1 MNATEQPAAI
11 HLADY
16 DPPAWQVDHTELRFE
31 IAEGETIVQSRLDV
45 HRGEQAAPLVLDGQ
59 ELTLVEVAV
68 DGRPLSSNEYGLDE
82 DTLTLF
88 DLPQRASVSVTT
100 KIHPEQ
106 NTALEGLYKSSG
118 MYCTQCEAEGFRK
131 ITYYPDRP
139 DVLSTFTTTIVASD
153 DYPVLLSNGNP
164 IGDRVLPDG
173 RREVTWSDP
182 FPKPSYLFALVAGDL
197 ALLEDTF
204 VTGSGRTITLR
215 IYSEPHNIDQC
226 DYAMDALKRSM
237 RWDEKVYGREYDLD
251 IFMIVAVDDFNMGAM
266 ENKGLNIFNTSCVLA
281 TPDTAT
287 DQAYQRV
294 EAVVAH
300 EYFHNWSGN
309 RVTCRD
315 WFQLSLKEGFTVFRD
330 AEFSSDMNSRTVKRI
345 EDVNL
350 LRSVQFAEDAGPL
363 AHPIRPASY
372 IEISNFYTPTVYEK
386 GAEVVRMVHTIVG
399 PDDFRRGSDL
409 YFDRYDGQAVTTED
423 FLGAMSDASG
433 RDLTQFQRWYDQA
446 GTPLLDVAAQFDDG
460 ILTLS
465 ITQSCPPTPGQSQ
478 KDALHIPVSLGLI
491 DRAGDSLINGDLV
504 WESDCEVDVRGDSL
518 LIHLTQS
525 TTQIRFPGL
534 SAEPVISFLR
544 GFSAPVKVAFDRPA
558 PALAFLA
565 TRDSDGFAAWDALQS
580 LLIEEIDRLP
590 GADAVSS
597 DVTSLFSDLLG
608 TLLDGRQRSAEEQF
622 LIAAKLAVPSEN
634 YLFEAVEKVDVDR
647 LCGARDQLLDELSGT
662 FADRWNEIFEIY
674 DSTTPYAP
682 TAEDMSRRAVRNTAL
697 AYLSRALPAET
708 LSSLLESAY
717 SRADNLTD
725 RRAVLS
731 CAVNADSAVA
741 GRLLADFYQRWQA
754 EALVVNQWFVVQSSS
769 IQCSL
774 SRLEHLVVHPAF
786 KLTNPNKV
794 RSVLSVF
801 ANQNQRNFHASDG
814 SAYEYIA
821 DQVLRLNGINPQM
834 AAALAKPLT
843 RWRRYAG
850 ERSRLMQGVLQ
861 RIAASDDL
869 SPDVFEVVTKSLD

>member
-287 DQAYQRV
+287 EVESQRGIHGIQGCGIFV
-294 EAVVAH
+294 RH
-300 EYFHNWSGN
+300 E
-309 RVTCRD
+309 
-315 WFQLSLKEGFTVFRD
+315 
-330 AEFSSDMNSRTVKRI
+330 
-345 EDVNL
+345 
-350 LRSVQFAEDAGPL
+350 FA
-363 AHPIRPASY
+363 
-372 IEISNFYTPTVYEK
+372 N
-386 GAEVVRMVHTIVG
+386 
-399 PDDFRRGSDL
+399 
-409 YFDRYDGQAVTTED
+409 GQADRGCESVALGSVCGRCRSARASDPTGKLHRD
-423 FLGAMSDASG
+423 FEFLYTHGLREGSGSRSDGAHH
-433 RDLTQFQRWYDQA
+433 R
-446 GTPLLDVAAQFDDG
+446 
-460 ILTLS
+460 
-465 ITQSCPPTPGQSQ
+465 
-478 KDALHIPVSLGLI
+478 
-491 DRAGDSLINGDLV
+491 RAG
-504 WESDCEVDVRGDSL
+504 
-518 LIHLTQS
+518 
-525 TTQIRFPGL
+525 
-534 SAEPVISFLR
+534 
-544 GFSAPVKVAFDRPA
+544 
-558 PALAFLA
+558 
-565 TRDSDGFAAWDALQS
+565 
-580 LLIEEIDRLP
+580 
-590 GADAVSS
+590 
-597 DVTSLFSDLLG
+597 
-608 TLLDGRQRSAEEQF
+608 
-622 LIAAKLAVPSEN
+622 
-634 YLFEAVEKVDVDR
+634 
-647 LCGARDQLLDELSGT
+647 
-662 FADRWNEIFEIY
+662 
-674 DSTTPYAP
+674 
-682 TAEDMSRRAVRNTAL
+682 
-697 AYLSRALPAET
+697 
-708 LSSLLESAY
+708 
-717 SRADNLTD
+717 
-725 RRAVLS
+725 
-731 CAVNADSAVA
+731 
-741 GRLLADFYQRWQA
+741 
-754 EALVVNQWFVVQSSS
+754 
-769 IQCSL
+769 
-774 SRLEHLVVHPAF
+774 
-786 KLTNPNKV
+786 
-794 RSVLSVF
+794 
-801 ANQNQRNFHASDG
+801 
-814 SAYEYIA
+814 
-821 DQVLRLNGINPQM
+821 
-834 AAALAKPLT
+834 
-843 RWRRYAG
+843 
-850 ERSRLMQGVLQ
+850 
-861 RIAASDDL
+861 
-869 SPDVFEVVTKSLD
+869 